1 MAIFT
6 KESGNS
12 MRGVDMI
19 AVIRPNRVAY
29 QKDKD
34 GKTTDKISAQ
44 FVDVMVDNSTLS
56 ADDIKAGKGQANP
69 NLYSRSV
76 SYKDKETGETKT
88 GYNNG
93 IRFAPS
99 QVEAIKNVGKE
110 NALTT
115 EDGTMYVPFKADL
128 MYLKENV
135 TDKQGQ
141 VVMGENGKPQK
152 RNVGFLPNTETLT
165 ASENGPLTQERLAK
179 HFENTKAV
187 NAEKDAKKA
196 PEAEVQAE
204 EKPAA
209 KKTTAKRT
217 RKSKLA
223 SVSTPSA
230 EQTGAEMDTP
240 ECPF

>member
-12 MRGVDMI
+12 MHGVDMI

-110 NALTT
+110 NALTM

-141 VVMGENGKPQK
+141 VVMGEDGKPQR

-187 NAEKDAKKA
+187 NAEKDAKNA
-196 PEAEVQAE
+196 PEAEAQAE
-204 EKPAA
+204 EKSAA

-223 SVSTPSA
+223 SVSTPTA
-230 EQTGAEMDTP
+230 EKTGAEMDTP